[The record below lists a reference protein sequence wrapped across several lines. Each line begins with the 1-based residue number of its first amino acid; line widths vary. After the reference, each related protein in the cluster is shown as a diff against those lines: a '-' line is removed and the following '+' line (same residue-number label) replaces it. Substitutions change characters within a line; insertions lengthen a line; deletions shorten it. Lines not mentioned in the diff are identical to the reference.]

1 MSKGYD
7 MIFGIF
13 FGIFSA
19 YIFTFDIYV
28 VPYTRAGWSVK
39 TENTDGPG
47 RCREGPAWVTNR
59 RFTFQLSMN
68 KTILSIF

>member
-1 MSKGYD
+1 MSESYD

-13 FGIFSA
+13 FGISSA

-39 TENTDGPG
+39 VENTDGPG
-47 RCREGPAWVTNR
+47 RCREGPRVGNQWPVHV
-59 RFTFQLSMN
+59 SVVDE
-68 KTILSIF
+68 